1 MVAEALLE
9 GSPLGELLDLENATT
24 IDFQPLLGLLLTPD
38 GVRPDGGRR
47 VSDGIE
53 AHLEIKTRSGASA
66 GESSGEPISVYVTL
80 RRYEPVANL
89 KAMPG
94 VFRTLADQAEHLI
107 EQRVLPGL
115 VAPLR
120 RAIMLGG
127 GD

>member
-1 MVAEALLE
+1 
-9 GSPLGELLDLENATT
+9 
-24 IDFQPLLGLLLTPD
+24 
-38 GVRPDGGRR
+38 
-47 VSDGIE
+47 
-53 AHLEIKTRSGASA
+53 
-66 GESSGEPISVYVTL
+66 
-80 RRYEPVANL
+80 
-89 KAMPG
+89 MPG